1 MRVYCYSEDNYY
13 NDFNTWFASKVP
25 GFDRLV
31 ICMYGR
37 KKKEGKECS
46 QLYPAVNREL
56 SDEMENLL
64 SST

>member
-1 MRVYCYSEDNYY
+1 MILI
-13 NDFNTWFASKVP
+13 P
-25 GFDRLV
+25 GLPQRSPGLIDWLSV
-31 ICMYGR
+31 CMGE

-64 SST
+64 SGT

>member
-1 MRVYCYSEDNYY
+1 MATQKIIITMILIPCLPQRS
-13 NDFNTWFASKVP
+13 P
-25 GFDRLV
+25 GLIDWLSV
-31 ICMYGR
+31 CMGE